1 MIEWT
6 SDCQRSKSVRVFFY
20 FLFFCHEIQPN
31 FGAVIFVPPNQLH
44 ILPCLLEIKFL
55 WATPL
60 GKAQTFSFNCDQHLY
75 SRFLQ
80 KDPLFT
86 KFTYQL
92 RLLTGPY
99 PNPLVSLIIYSFK
112 YINKRSRS
120 KHTGKPGRNND
131 EKTVKH

>member
-1 MIEWT
+1 MSAVQVCPGI
-6 SDCQRSKSVRVFFY
+6 
-20 FLFFCHEIQPN
+20 FFCREIWPN
-31 FGAVIFVPPNQLH
+31 FGAVIFVHPNQLH
-44 ILPCLLEIKFL
+44 IQWCLLEIKFL

-60 GKAQTFSFNCDQHLY
+60 SKAQTFSFNCDQHLY

-80 KDPLFT
+80 KNPLFT

-120 KHTGKPGRNND
+120 KHTGSQEETMTRKQLNTSLASTIYP
-131 EKTVKH
+131 E